1 MVFRCYYYCATMTTE
16 IKKVGKQA
24 TNTTLLGT
32 HYGNKKTP
40 PAKKTY
46 ILFYYL
52 IRAYLWY
59 FCENKKN
66 KFVCLKD
73 GNKHRKIYI
82 HAIKKIIYFPDK
94 KKIK

>member
-1 MVFRCYYYCATMTTE
+1 MLLLLMTTE

-32 HYGNKKTP
+32 HYYGNKKTL

-46 ILFYYL
+46 ILL
-52 IRAYLWY
+52 YLWY

-66 KFVCLKD
+66 KFVCVKD

-82 HAIKKIIYFPDK
+82 HAIKKIKYFPDK